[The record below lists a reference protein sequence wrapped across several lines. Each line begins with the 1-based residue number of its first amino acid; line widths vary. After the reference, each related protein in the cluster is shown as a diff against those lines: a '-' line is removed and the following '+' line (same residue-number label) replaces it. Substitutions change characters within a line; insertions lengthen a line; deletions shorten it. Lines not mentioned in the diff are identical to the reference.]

1 MIATDVYRQP
11 QVRAGGPELHQ
22 ALDRI
27 DGNPVLTG
35 LFAGVDGLL
44 AVLNRSRQVLLL
56 NDTLMRRFGI
66 DDPAGALGLRPG
78 EVVKC
83 VHIGE
88 GRDGCGTGRACSSCG
103 AAIALALCEHSG
115 RVVERT
121 CALRR
126 QDEGRTED
134 LVLRVRVSP
143 LEIEGQQV
151 LLLLLQDRTRE
162 HQAEAVERSLFH
174 NLNNHLGILTATCE
188 LLAARLSGRER
199 ELAASGLLAA
209 GRMAA
214 EIVLHQARGTS
225 AATDALRV
233 SPVAVADLLAEVQAM
248 VSAHPAAA
256 ERIITIAFD
265 PHADGCIQ
273 VAGRVLLGRILVN
286 MGINACEATAPGA
299 TVRIGAAR
307 HGGWIELSVWNREA
321 IPAAVKPRIFQ
332 RHFSTKVGSGRG
344 QGTWAIKDLGE
355 RLLGGEV
362 SFTSSEADGT
372 VFLVRVPPV

>member
-1 MIATDVYRQP
+1 MTAIDTYRLP
-11 QVRAGGPELHQ
+11 QARAGAPELQ
-22 ALDRI
+22 RTLERI
-27 DGNPVLTG
+27 DGNPVLNG
-35 LFAGVDGLL
+35 LLAGVDGLL

-56 NDTLMRRFGI
+56 NDALMRRFGI
-66 DDPAGALGLRPG
+66 NDPAQVLGLRPG
-78 EVVKC
+78 EVANC
-83 VHIGE
+83 VHIGR
-88 GRDGCGTGRACSSCG
+88 GPDGCGTGCACPSCG

-115 RVVERT
+115 QVVERT

-126 QDEGRTED
+126 QGDGRAED

-162 HQAEAVERSLFH
+162 NQAEAVERSLFH
-174 NLNNHLGILTATCE
+174 DLNNHLGSLTATCE
-188 LLAARLSGRER
+188 LLAIRLSGRER
-199 ELAASGLLAA
+199 ELAASGLLVA

-214 EIVLHQARGTS
+214 EIALHQAQGS
-225 AATDALRV
+225 AGAAALRAA
-233 SPVAVADLLAEVQAM
+233 PVAVADLLAEVQAM

-265 PHADGCIQ
+265 PHAEGCVQ

-286 MGINACEATAPGA
+286 MGINACEATVPGA

-307 HGGWIELSVWNREA
+307 HGGHIELSVWNREA
-321 IPAAVKPRIFQ
+321 IPATVQPRIFQ
-332 RHFSTKVGSGRG
+332 RHFSTKGGSGRG
-344 QGTWAIKDLGE
+344 QGTWAMKDLGE

-362 SFTSSEADGT
+362 SFTSSAADGT
-372 VFLVRVPPV
+372 VFRVRVPPV